1 MSETWEDINFD
12 EIAEDAAKKT
22 DDELASKISSLT
34 RMTDDEVKKLFPQTA
49 DVEKLKKLMQ
59 IVNSAEDRNNKINNI
74 IANAE
79 ELGGVILTLVTKF
92 I

>member
-12 EIAEDAAKKT
+12 EITEDAAKKT

-74 IANAE
+74 IANTE